1 MYEYITKE
9 YIKEHQFL
17 RDGLHFED
25 KKTDVD
31 YKFAPGAHI
40 PEHPDKMMIELRK
53 RFVDLIVVRFD
64 NNYSRIEADTG
75 VNRSTIRKFLKSNR
89 GLTRDALAKMCV
101 GLKVPMEEVQEY
113 FRLHGHVLN
122 PEDNL
127 LDAIVVNCIE
137 CGSDIYEFKDMCE
150 EFNLDIKW

>member
-1 MYEYITKE
+1 MFGHITKE
-9 YIKEHQFL
+9 YIKNHQFL
-17 RDGLHFED
+17 SDGLYFENH
-25 KKTDVD
+25 KKDVD

-53 RFVDLIVVRFD
+53 RVVDLIVVRCD
-64 NNYSRIEADTG
+64 NNYSKIEADTG
-75 VNRSTIRKFLKSNR
+75 VNRSTIRKFISHKR
-89 GLTRDALAKMCV
+89 GMTREVLAKLCV
-101 GLKVPMEEVQEY
+101 GLKMPMEETQEY

-137 CGSDIYEFKDMCE
+137 CGGDIYEFKDMCE
-150 EFNLDIKW
+150 EYKLNIKW